1 MPPLEARAAVPLRPA
16 DQVMRLARMGAA
28 FQTRLSFMRQ
38 LLRRMSSERWRFERR
53 RFDVDDNGFGASV
66 YAAHGPERSY
76 SLVAFTRDIAPDQR
90 TDRVIAEVWDGT
102 FSLFDGIPSDADI
115 ARLSENTPRQEAGR
129 FRASELVLARG
140 NKSLRLFEHVAERL
154 SRGEQPD
161 AELLCDVGYLMRTT
175 AVYGSG
181 KFGCADRMKIAER
194 PELAAPFQAEMLAV
208 YLIRWLTIDLVN
220 HVARCRGGDAAVALD
235 ADHARYLG
243 IGNSTGLGMVPFL
256 VKYPELIHNWV
267 AARETALGRVRAIE
281 RASGAEIADFAG
293 LIARARRHVGEWR
306 VEDAVQTGR
315 IERLKADLSALA
327 DWCGQGLKAPKPW
340 DTAYRFA
347 EETFSPEG
355 QELTVSL
362 LLEGRGDLVD
372 DLGPT
377 MSANGS
383 FALDPAMALGDLTAL
398 IEAHYGWALG
408 IDYGDASAQERFWY
422 YSQDKLEP
430 RLGERFKEPGAE
442 REMPLSV
449 GRDAARLFAVV
460 SARDPAEPV
469 ADFLLAHPEFR
480 HMVRRVQG
488 SAVAPYGEIRDNL
501 LAAGVRPLDV
511 LRFKLAFFGVSK
523 FDPKSDLWTRVNMFQ
538 GAPLPLE
545 LAGGWDGEWV
555 FPVRPGVPAETAG
568 EGAS

>member
-1 MPPLEARAAVPLRPA
+1 MPSLEALAAVPLRPA

-38 LLRRMSSERWRFERR
+38 LLRRMSSDRWRFERV

-76 SLVAFTRDIAPDQR
+76 SLVSFTRDIPPEER
-90 TDRVIAEVWDGT
+90 TDRVIAKVWDGT
-102 FSLFDGIPSDADI
+102 FSLFDGIPTDEDI
-115 ARLSENTPRQEAGR
+115 ARLAENTPRQEAGR

-140 NKSLRLFEHVAERL
+140 NKSLRLFEHVVERL

-161 AELLCDVGYLMRTT
+161 AEVLCDVGYLMRTT

-181 KFGCADRMKIAER
+181 KFGCADRLKIAER

-220 HVARCRGGDAAVALD
+220 HVARCRGGDAAVSLD
-235 ADHARYLG
+235 PDHARYLG

-267 AARETALGRVRAIE
+267 AARETALARVRAIAT
-281 RASGAEIADFAG
+281 ASDADIADFVG
-293 LIARARRHVGEWR
+293 LIGRARRHVGEWR
-306 VEDAVQTGR
+306 VEDAAQGQR
-315 IERLKADLSALA
+315 IDRLKADLSALA
-327 DWCGQGLKAPKPW
+327 DWCGEGLKTSHPW
-340 DTAYRFA
+340 DAAYRFA
-347 EETFSPEG
+347 EEAFSPEG

-362 LLEGRGDLVD
+362 LLEERGDLVD
-372 DLGPT
+372 DLGAT
-377 MSANGS
+377 MSANGA
-383 FALDPAMALGDLTAL
+383 FALDPAMALGNLKDLIDT
-398 IEAHYGWALG
+398 HYGWALG
-408 IDYGDASAQERFWY
+408 IDYDDPTAQERFWY
-422 YSQDKLEP
+422 YSEDKLEP

-449 GRDAARLFAVV
+449 GRDAARLFAAVQ
-460 SARDPAEPV
+460 ARDPAEPV
-469 ADFLLAHPEFR
+469 ADFLIAHPEFR

-488 SAVAPYGEIRDNL
+488 AAVAPYGEIRDNL

-545 LAGGWDGEWV
+545 LASGWDGEWV
-555 FPVRPGVPAETAG
+555 FPVRPGAPPTTAG
-568 EGAS
+568 EGAL

>member
-1 MPPLEARAAVPLRPA
+1 MPPREALAAVPLRPA

-38 LLRRMSSERWRFERR
+38 LLRRMSSEHWRFERL
-53 RFDVDDNGFGASV
+53 RFDVDADGFGASV

-76 SLVAFTRDIAPDQR
+76 SLVAFTRDIPPDER
-90 TDRVIAEVWDGT
+90 TDRVIAKVWDGT

-140 NKSLRLFEHVAERL
+140 NKSLRLFEHVVERL
-154 SRGEQPD
+154 SHGEQPD

-181 KFGCADRMKIAER
+181 KFGCADRLKIAER
-194 PELAAPFQAEMLAV
+194 PELAAPFQAEMLTV

-220 HVARCRGGDAAVALD
+220 HVASCRGGEAAVALD

-267 AARETALGRVRAIE
+267 AARETALARVRAITH
-281 RASGAEIADFAG
+281 ASDDEIAGFLG
-293 LIARARRHVGEWR
+293 LIARALRQVGEWR
-306 VEDAVQTGR
+306 VEDDTQIRR
-315 IERLKADLSALA
+315 IDGLKVDLAALA
-327 DWCGQGLKAPKPW
+327 DWCGEGLKAPKPW
-340 DTAYRFA
+340 DAAYLFA
-347 EETFSPEG
+347 EDNFSPEG
-355 QELTVSL
+355 QEFTVSL
-362 LLEGRGDLVD
+362 LLEERGDLVD

-377 MSANGS
+377 MSATSG
-383 FALDPAMALGDLTAL
+383 FVLDPTMVLGDLKAL
-398 IEAHYGWALG
+398 IEEHYGWALG
-408 IDYGDASAQERFWY
+408 IDYDDPTAQERFWY
-422 YSQDKLEP
+422 YSEDKLEP

-449 GRDAARLFAVV
+449 GRDAARLFAAVA
-460 SARDPAEPV
+460 ARDAAEPV
-469 ADFLLAHPEFR
+469 ADFLIAHPEFR

-488 SAVAPYGEIRDNL
+488 TAVAPYGEIRDNL

-545 LAGGWDGEWV
+545 LAAGWDGEWV
-555 FPVRPGVPAETAG
+555 FPVRPGGPSAIAG